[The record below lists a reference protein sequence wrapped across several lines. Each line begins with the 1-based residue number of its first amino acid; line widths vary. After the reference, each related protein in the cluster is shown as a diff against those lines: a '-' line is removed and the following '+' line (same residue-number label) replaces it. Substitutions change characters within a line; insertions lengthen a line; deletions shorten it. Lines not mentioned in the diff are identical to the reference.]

1 MERQSKYSLAFTAAS
16 LRLNDMVKV
25 AVIALEH
32 KLTDLRGIRENE
44 TVFNSGKAQTSDREF
59 REIRKRLEYLTPDQ
73 MDILAHGSLI
83 SQKQIAFLAVCKH
96 YDIIRDFAVD
106 VILDKTMI
114 FNYQITE
121 SDFTSFI
128 NSKIQSHPEL
138 ETFSESTIKKAKQVL
153 FHILEQAGIINN
165 PVDKIIQPQILHPT
179 LVKAVAEDDPLW
191 LRIFMMPDL
200 DIKQLKF

>member
-1 MERQSKYSLAFTAAS
+1 MGKQSKYSLAFTAAS

-25 AVIALEH
+25 ADIAIEH
-32 KLTDLRGIRENE
+32 GLTDLREIRESE
-44 TVFNSGKAQTSDREF
+44 MVFNSGKAQTSDREF

-73 MDILAHGSLI
+73 MDILAHGSLM
-83 SQKQIAFLAVCKH
+83 SQKQVAFLAVCKH

-106 VILDKTMI
+106 VLLDKTMI
-114 FNYQITE
+114 FKYQITE
-121 SDFTSFI
+121 SDFTTFI

-138 ETFSESTIKKAKQVL
+138 ETFSESTLKKAKQVL

-165 PVDKIIQPQILHPT
+165 ALEKIIQPQLLHPI
-179 LVKAVAEDDPLW
+179 LVKAVADDDPSW